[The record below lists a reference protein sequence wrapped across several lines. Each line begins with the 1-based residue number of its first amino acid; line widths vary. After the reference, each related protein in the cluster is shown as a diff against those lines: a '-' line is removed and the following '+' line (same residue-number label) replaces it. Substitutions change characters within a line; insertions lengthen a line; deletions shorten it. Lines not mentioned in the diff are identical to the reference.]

1 MTGLSIELRN
11 QYLIAYRPDNLA
23 HDGKWHTITVRV
35 TPPQISPRVRVY
47 ATAGYYAPA
56 Q

>member
-1 MTGLSIELRN
+1 MQLRN

-23 HDGKWHTITVRV
+23 HDGKWHKISVRA
-35 TPPQISPRVRVY
+35 TPPQKSDRFRVY
-47 ATAGYYAPA
+47 AKAGYYTPA